1 MGYHGTQS
9 QWEFYV
15 KNFNIDSILGSSLK
29 CVCVCVCGV
38 HVCVSVRVWMCVS
51 VSVCVSVYEYECAR
65 VSVWVSVYV
74 CVWVCMCE
82 CVCVC
87 VCVCVWVWVCEC
99 VCVCVCVCV
108 VCECDESLFSLPDWH
123 SFFYLFWNQDSF
135 FLTQY
140 NSCLLVN
147 YFLLFIIN
155 NKEQLCRPSQ
165 RSHLLGYHVLNTS
178 VNSSYALFRH
188 LASGSMVTGDWWMV
202 NWTCCGKKW

>member
-29 CVCVCVCGV
+29 CVCVCVCV
-38 HVCVSVRVWMCVS
+38 WCACVC
-51 VSVCVSVYEYECAR
+51 ECAR
-65 VSVWVSVYV
+65 VNVCECECVCE
-74 CVWVCMCE
+74 CVWVWVCARECVSE

-87 VCVCVWVWVCEC
+87 VSVYVWVCVSVCVCVCVGVSVW